1 MFLIIPFSVLC
12 SKVCFVSYGYSD
24 SSFLLISVCMA
35 YPHTG
40 CNFPG
45 SLPKGEGR
53 KGGADWEFGISKF
66 KILHV
71 EWINNKVL
79 FITTGNYI

>member
-1 MFLIIPFSVLC
+1 MCNLKYDTNELINEIET
-12 SKVCFVSYGYSD
+12 D
-24 SSFLLISVCMA
+24 SWSRLAI
-35 YPHTG
+35 
-40 CNFPG
+40 
-45 SLPKGEGR
+45 PKGEGR
-53 KGGADWEFGISKF
+53 KGGVDWEFGISKF